1 MLRRGG
7 KFYYIATFPPVENW
21 GEMAMFNDIVIFRG
35 EKWLYS
41 QFSGGNYYRTPVLTG
56 IPGFF
61 LHQLNCPQ
69 DITEI
74 LLKVAL
80 NTKTLIPPH
89 QKPVFGMSTRR
100 DSTMNYFFYFNKIKL
115 SKNTACHRP
124 LNNIN
129 ESTKETIHRYKYI

>member
-1 MLRRGG
+1 VKAPSLAQGFADFPTWNIGLPLSKTGG
-7 KFYYIATFPPVENW
+7 K
-21 GEMAMFNDIVIFRG
+21 MAMFNDIVIFRG
-35 EKWLYS
+35 KNGYIVS
-41 QFSGGNYYRTPVLTG
+41 FPGGNYYRTPVLTG

-100 DSTMNYFFYFNKIKL
+100 DSTMNYFFILIK
-115 SKNTACHRP
+115 
-124 LNNIN
+124 
-129 ESTKETIHRYKYI
+129 